1 MSSLVSILT
10 WEGTIIPPYSFGLRR
25 KKIVV
30 TDLIGKE
37 TYKEVLVLSIIT
49 NMMTIIIVVIR
60 VVTKMIAAVMLL
72 LLVLGRD
79 ANK

>member
-1 MSSLVSILT
+1 MV
-10 WEGTIIPPYSFGLRR
+10 WGG
-25 KKIVV
+25 KKKTVV

-60 VVTKMIAAVMLL
+60 VVTKMILAVMLL
-72 LLVLGRD
+72 LLVLDRD
-79 ANK
+79 AKK